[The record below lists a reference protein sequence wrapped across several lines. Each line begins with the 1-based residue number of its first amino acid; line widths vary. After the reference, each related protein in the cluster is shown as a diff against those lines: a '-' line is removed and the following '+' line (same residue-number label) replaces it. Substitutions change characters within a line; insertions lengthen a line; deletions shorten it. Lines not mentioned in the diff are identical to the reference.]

1 MSDFQDLLDAIKTAK
16 SILEPG
22 RIEEIRE
29 TYKLERQNQ
38 LDVENLKIVRSEITK
53 LESKKEK
60 ALESLTELEEKLF
73 VDISPN
79 TQNAS
84 NLIQGKVSDLE
95 GLIGKLESQKSEL
108 ASDVRRVKGVVA
120 AKGESSKRLLY
131 MASQARAEGWSAELF
146 EEADYDLA
154 EKNYR
159 KELSKSV
166 KKDGSKFSQDEI
178 DMRAHFFKNAYT
190 LQYKSQYDAQFD
202 EKYKQAAGLLN
213 LSFAEWKSVA
223 SPSVSAGGVTPL
235 PGAGIPSMV
244 EEGWNV
250 LEQRISG
257 IANMMA
263 SGPNPT
269 WTPANAPIKLQGG
282 QYIID
287 SDKFDKLKTT
297 YNDALT
303 ASVTQFLSAGDIEN
317 AMAVLYDNQGVAVLA
332 EKGALLPGE
341 TFGEVVFGAQFGQV
355 VDFYEAPDIKAK
367 VHTRARSQTV
377 GNKQRAR
384 LSGGI

>member
-53 LESKKEK
+53 LEAKKEK

-95 GLIGKLESQKSEL
+95 GLIERLESQKSEL
-108 ASDVRRVKGVVA
+108 SSDVRRVKGVVA

-131 MASQARAEGWSAELF
+131 MASQARTEGWSAELF

-190 LQYKSQYDAQFD
+190 LNYKAKYDADFD
-202 EKYKQAAGLLN
+202 IKYKEAANLLNTSFGNWKDQLTTYQAAGLN
-213 LSFAEWKSVA
+213 GYDEMVA
-223 SPSVSAGGVTPL
+223 Q
-235 PGAGIPSMV
+235 
-244 EEGWNV
+244 GWNI
-250 LEQRISG
+250 LEGRISAS
-257 IANMMA
+257 ANMMA

-269 WTPANAPIKLQGG
+269 WTPANAPIKRQGSE
-282 QYIID
+282 YVID
-287 SDKFDKLKTT
+287 SDKLEKLKTA
-297 YNDALT
+297 YNDTLT
-303 ASVTQFLSAGDIEN
+303 ASITEFLRAGDIEN
-317 AMAVLYDNQGVAVLA
+317 AMAVLYSNKDIGTLA

-367 VHTRARSQTV
+367 VHTRARAQTV
-377 GNKQRAR
+377 GDKQRAR

>member
-53 LESKKEK
+53 LEAKKEK
-60 ALESLTELEEKLF
+60 ALENLTALEEQKF

-84 NLIQGKVSDLE
+84 NIVKGRIDDLG
-95 GLIGKLESQKSEL
+95 GLIERLESQKSEL
-108 ASDVRRVKGVVA
+108 SSDVRRVKGVVA

-202 EKYKQAAGLLN
+202 EKYKQAANLLN
-213 LSFAEWKSVA
+213 TSFGNWKDQLTTYQA
-223 SPSVSAGGVTPL
+223 AGLNGYDEMVTQ
-235 PGAGIPSMV
+235 
-244 EEGWNV
+244 GWNI
-250 LEQRISG
+250 LERRISAN
-257 IANMMA
+257 ANMMA

-269 WTPANAPIKLQGG
+269 WTPANAPIKREGSE
-282 QYIID
+282 YVID
-287 SDKFDKLKTT
+287 PDKLDKLKTT
-297 YNDALT
+297 YNETLT
-303 ASVTQFLSAGDIEN
+303 ASITEFLRAGDIEN
-317 AMAVLYDNQGVAVLA
+317 AMAVLYDNPGVSVL
-332 EKGALLPGE
+332 
-341 TFGEVVFGAQFGQV
+341 
-355 VDFYEAPDIKAK
+355 
-367 VHTRARSQTV
+367 
-377 GNKQRAR
+377 
-384 LSGGI
+384 